1 MSIAMPGE
9 GLSVRQLQKSF
20 GNHRVLKGIDLHF
33 RAGEVHALL
42 GPNGAGKSTL
52 LSCLSGAVIPDAG
65 EIEVGG
71 RTYAGFTP
79 KTAFEAGTAI
89 IYQHFQ
95 LIGPL
100 SVSDNMF
107 LGSEI
112 RTAIGT
118 VNTTEQKRRSVEV
131 LESLGVDIDPSRAV
145 DTLSVGEQQVVEIA
159 RAVLKQPSVLILDEP
174 TAALSE
180 HEVSLLLDLVRRLAQ
195 DHGLT
200 IIYVTHLLREV
211 LEVADA
217 VTVIRDGQVLW
228 TQGIEDIALADLV
241 HAIAPEND
249 VQRKVLP
256 SGQAQREDLG
266 GVVDAGDALFVLE
279 DYRSTRTGPVNV
291 EMRQGEILGVYGL
304 LGAGRTDFLEGLAGV
319 RRSTGRATMAGRD
332 IRADSPLQAQRQGVA
347 FVASDRK
354 AHSLFSGM
362 TSQENLLVPHY
373 RALSRPW
380 RSRRREAAVFKQTAA
395 KVNLVP
401 ADPQRDAGTLSGG
414 NAQKLVVGRWLADV
428 CDASLLLLDEP
439 TQGVDI
445 GARHELYTLIRAY
458 ASADRH
464 AVIFA
469 TSDPE
474 EVVALADRV
483 IVLVDGAVADIVAAD
498 VGVEALLTLAH
509 G

>member
-1 MSIAMPGE
+1 MSISSAGD
-9 GLSVRQLQKSF
+9 GLTIRHLQKSY
-20 GNHRVLKGIDLHF
+20 GNHRVLRGIDLHF

-52 LSCLSGAVIPDAG
+52 LSCLSGAVSPDSG
-65 EIEVGG
+65 EIEIGG
-71 RTYAGFTP
+71 QIYAGFTP
-79 KTAFEAGTAI
+79 KTAFDAGTAI

-107 LGSEI
+107 LGREV
-112 RTAIGT
+112 RTALGT
-118 VNTTEQKRRSVEV
+118 VNTAEQKRRSVEV
-131 LESLGVDIDPSRAV
+131 LESLGVDINPSRSV

-228 TQGIEDIALADLV
+228 TQGIEDVALSDLV
-241 HAIAPEND
+241 HAIAPDSEER
-249 VQRKVLP
+249 QARKHHEK
-256 SGQAQREDLG
+256 GAE
-266 GVVDAGDALFVLE
+266 LFVLE
-279 DYRSTRTGPVNV
+279 EYRSTRTGPVNV
-291 EMRQGEILGVYGL
+291 QMRQGEILGVYGL
-304 LGAGRTDFLEGLAGV
+304 LGSGRTDLLEGLAGV
-319 RRSTGRATMAGRD
+319 RRSTGRAVMAGRD

-354 AHSLFSGM
+354 AQSLFSGM

-380 RSRRREAAVFKQTAA
+380 RSRRREAAVFKETAA

-401 ADPQRDAGTLSGG
+401 PAPDRDAGTLSGG

-428 CDASLLLLDEP
+428 CHASLLLLDEP

-445 GARHELYTLIRAY
+445 GARHELYELIRTY
-458 ASADRH
+458 AAVDQH

-483 IVLVDGAVADIVAAD
+483 IVLVDGIVTDIVDAR